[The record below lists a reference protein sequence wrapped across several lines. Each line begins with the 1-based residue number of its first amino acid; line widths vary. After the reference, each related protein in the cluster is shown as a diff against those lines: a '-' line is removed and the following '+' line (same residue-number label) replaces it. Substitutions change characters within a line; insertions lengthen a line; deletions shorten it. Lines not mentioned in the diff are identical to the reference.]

1 MVKNGFKTTHFY
13 NSDEIK
19 GTFTEDI
26 NGMINYFNLTENDT
40 EAFTDIPYCF
50 IYEYFLI
57 DTPNQHSFYTLIQ
70 HNDSLY
76 NE

>member
-1 MVKNGFKTTHFY
+1 MLRYLYSLEYYIHFQASLYHKY
-13 NSDEIK
+13 N
-19 GTFTEDI
+19 
-26 NGMINYFNLTENDT
+26 
-40 EAFTDIPYCF
+40 